1 MKLEIQTCLILIAQ
15 LESKAP
21 LEQAICIY
29 GKKCDKHVVLQG
41 HVDYIKNVALK
52 GV

>member
-1 MKLEIQTCLILIAQ
+1 VKLEVQTYLAIEAQ

-21 LEQAICIY
+21 IEQAICIY
-29 GKKCDKHVVLQG
+29 GKNSHALVLQG
-41 HVDYIKNVALK
+41 HVDYIKNVAIK